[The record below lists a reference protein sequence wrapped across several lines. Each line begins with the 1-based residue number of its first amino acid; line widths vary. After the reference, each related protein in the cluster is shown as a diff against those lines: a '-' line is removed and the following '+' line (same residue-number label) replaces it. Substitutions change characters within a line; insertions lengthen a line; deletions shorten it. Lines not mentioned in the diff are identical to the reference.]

1 MEWYAAHAIMY
12 LEYTDG
18 LPQEEYTVW
27 ENIFLVE
34 AEDETKALK
43 KSAILAA
50 SDEDIK
56 GEHGTVEQGRP
67 GRWLFA
73 GIRKLVRC
81 VDSPTRPDDG
91 SEVTYSTYLVDSADE
106 ARALA
111 AGEALTL
118 KYLE

>member
-18 LPQEEYTVW
+18 LPQNEYTVW
-27 ENIFLVE
+27 ENVFLVE
-34 AEDETKALK
+34 AEDEAKALD
-43 KSAILAA
+43 KSAILAG
-50 SDEDIK
+50 SDQDIN
-56 GEHGTVEQGRP
+56 GEHGTIEQGRP

-81 VDSPTRPDDG
+81 IDSPSRPDDG
-91 SEVTYSTYLVDSADE
+91 SEITYSTYLVGSAGA

-111 AGEALTL
+111 AGETLTL
-118 KYLE
+118 EYLE